1 MNDAEPKSVVMQVSS
16 PERRRHA
23 AAEIRR
29 LRAILDADAARIKR
43 RVYQSAALLAA
54 VLAIG
59 IVWVFSA
66 LLTF

>member
-1 MNDAEPKSVVMQVSS
+1 MQVSS